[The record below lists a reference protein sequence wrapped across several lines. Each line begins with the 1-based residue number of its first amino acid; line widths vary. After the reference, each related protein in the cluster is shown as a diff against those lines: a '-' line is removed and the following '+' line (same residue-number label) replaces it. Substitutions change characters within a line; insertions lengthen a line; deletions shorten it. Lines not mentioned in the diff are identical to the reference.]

1 RAGEVGMALEVP
13 DILEPACREVVEHM
27 NRVPLI
33 EQQVAQVRPDEAR
46 APGDQVAHLTLAVH
60 ACGVG
65 RRLWRSAV
73 PPNPPSTRIATPP
86 PISASVDPSP
96 PEPRERSARS
106 TAAGT
111 PASTPPG
118 VAGAP
123 RDGVPRPPRPR
134 A

>member
-1 RAGEVGMALEVP
+1 
-13 DILEPACREVVEHM
+13 
-27 NRVPLI
+27 
-33 EQQVAQVRPDEAR
+33 
-46 APGDQVAHLTLAVH
+46 APRDQVAHLALAAH

-65 RRLWRSAV
+65 RRLWRSTV

-96 PEPRERSARS
+96 SDARERSARS

-111 PASTPPG
+111 PASTPLG

-123 RDGVPRPPRPR
+123 GDGVPCPPRRWALDP
-134 A
+134 APADPAPDFEDPPDPG